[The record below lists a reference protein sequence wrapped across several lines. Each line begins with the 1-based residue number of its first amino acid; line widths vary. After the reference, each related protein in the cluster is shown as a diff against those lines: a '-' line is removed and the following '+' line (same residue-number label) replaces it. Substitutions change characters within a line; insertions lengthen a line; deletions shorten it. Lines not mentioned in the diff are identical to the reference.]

1 MRSRDSAKSQP
12 VPKRTLVFSL
22 AAALV
27 LIIAHRL
34 PAPIVE
40 EEKPTPVPAV
50 EQSEAPKR
58 KHHSTR
64 STSTEQSP
72 AQTKTK
78 ATPQPARNQPT
89 PNPRPFAGTW
99 VGKST
104 GATRITIVVSPTQ
117 DSAVAKGVGG
127 IWGDRG
133 GPAIVQGNT
142 LAWKFLA
149 EKWVMVIAPDGKTAV
164 VTDYG
169 WPAGTFTG
177 TFEKIP

>member
-1 MRSRDSAKSQP
+1 MKSPLRFIVLLLSIFVIAQRS
-12 VPKRTLVFSL
+12 
-22 AAALV
+22 
-27 LIIAHRL
+27 

-40 EEKPTPVPAV
+40 EKPTRAPEQPAKPK
-50 EQSEAPKR
+50 PKR
-58 KHHSTR
+58 T
-64 STSTEQSP
+64 
-72 AQTKTK
+72 TKPEANGNSKSATPRK
-78 ATPQPARNQPT
+78 ATSPARNQPT

-104 GATRITIVVSPTQ
+104 GATRITIVVSPAQ

-127 IWGDRG
+127 IWGDRD
-133 GPAIVQGNT
+133 GPATVQGNT
-142 LAWKFLA
+142 LSWKFLA

-177 TFEKIP
+177 TFEKVP